1 MTDSGRELDL
11 VIFGA
16 TGFVGRLLAD
26 YLARTA
32 PDGIRIGLAGRSQ
45 TNLKATRAALGPRA
59 ADWPII
65 LAESSD
71 AVAIA
76 ELDSRTRVVAT
87 TVGPYAK
94 YGAELV
100 AACVGAGADYV
111 DLTGEVSSAR
121 VSTPTT
127 TRPAPTV

>member
-1 MTDSGRELDL
+1 M
-11 VIFGA
+11 
-16 TGFVGRLLAD
+16 
-26 YLARTA
+26 
-32 PDGIRIGLAGRSQ
+32 RIALAGRSQ
-45 TNLKATRAALGPRA
+45 AKLEATRSALGPRA

-65 LAESSD
+65 LAEAHD
-71 AVAIA
+71 PVALA
-76 ELDSRTRVVAT
+76 ELSSRTRVVAT